1 MDRDQAQFAADEPH
15 FSARLTPYRS
25 LGRNGFVALMLV
37 TAALCI
43 VPAMVFLAMG
53 AWPIAGF
60 LGLDILALYIAF
72 RLNYRAARA
81 REEVNVSRTRLL
93 IRKIAPSGKVAE
105 HLFNPIWAKLHIARH
120 PEIGVTA
127 VNVHGEGKSVSVGS
141 FLNPADRESFALAFQ
156 GALATARR

>member
-1 MDRDQAQFAADEPH
+1 MADDQAPADPDAPH
-15 FSARLTPYRS
+15 FSARLTPHRS
-25 LGRNGFVALMLV
+25 LGKNGFVALMLV

-53 AWPIAGF
+53 AWPITGF
-60 LGLDILALYIAF
+60 LGLDILALYVAF
-72 RLNYRAARA
+72 RLNYRSGRA

-93 IRKIAPSGKVAE
+93 IRKIAPSGKIAE
-105 HLFNPIWAKLHIARH
+105 HLFNPFWARLDIARH

-127 VNVHGEGKSVSVGS
+127 LNVRGEGKNVSVGA